1 MSAPTDLAVT
11 TSAEDRV
18 AAATDLITTAFHS
31 LAVSK
36 WLVAD
41 PDERWAAQRG
51 QFRMLVEHAAEHG
64 TIYLDPD
71 RTATAVWLDY
81 TRPVPEPPDYDRRLL
96 EVCGAHTA
104 RFAALDVAF
113 AEHHPSTPHQHL
125 AFMAR
130 SEEHT
135 SELQS
140 RGHLV

>member
-81 TRPVPEPPDYDRRLL
+81 TRPV
-96 EVCGAHTA
+96 
-104 RFAALDVAF
+104 
-113 AEHHPSTPHQHL
+113 
-125 AFMAR
+125 R

-140 RGHLV
+140 RGHLVCRL